1 MELWKHVFVEKPLC
15 HNNWQSRTLKKAA
28 KHYGVVSQMGNQ
40 GHTTNGI
47 RLVKEWYDMG
57 LLGQVKEVHAW
68 QPPLNSS
75 KAGSFV
81 PSTSFPP
88 EVQAI

>member
-1 MELWKHVFVEKPLC
+1 MKNLYRRSYFKTASISVTGALVIPNLLNC
-15 HNNWQSRTLKKAA
+15 SPNN
-28 KHYGVVSQMGNQ
+28 
-40 GHTTNGI
+40 TTNGI

-57 LLGQVKEVHAW
+57 LLGQVKEVYAW

-81 PSTSFPP
+81 PSTSFPL